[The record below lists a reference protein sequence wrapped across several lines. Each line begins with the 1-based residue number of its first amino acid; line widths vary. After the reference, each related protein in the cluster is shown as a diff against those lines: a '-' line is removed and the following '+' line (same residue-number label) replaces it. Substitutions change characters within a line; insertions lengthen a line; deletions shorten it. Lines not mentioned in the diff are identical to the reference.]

1 METNGGLKIKSPLTL
16 ISDKRAQVFLM
27 ATLVIAFYMILMT
40 SLIIETQSQLYQSS
54 DADILDRFYRDIR
67 RECQKQ
73 ADIALKRLQNG
84 EPESNVRNAYLTTF
98 INDLDSYGEISLG
111 ISTQIDID
119 PAQCLFTSSIVS
131 IPDILVILVKGD
143 SYLGAIFS
151 IQAS

>member
-16 ISDKRAQVFLM
+16 LSDKRAQVFLM

-40 SLIIETQSQLYQSS
+40 SIIIETQSQLYQSS

-67 RECQKQ
+67 RECQSQ

-84 EPESNVRNAYLTTF
+84 EPESNVRNAYLTSF
-98 INDLDSYGEISLG
+98 INDLVSYGTSLG
-111 ISTQIDID
+111 ISTQIDINS
-119 PAQCLFTSSIVS
+119 AQCLFTSSIVS
-131 IPDILVILVKGD
+131 IPDILVVLVKGD
-143 SYLGAIFS
+143 SFLGSTFS

>member
-1 METNGGLKIKSPLTL
+1 
-16 ISDKRAQVFLM
+16 M

-40 SLIIETQSQLYQSS
+40 SIIIETQSQLYQSS

-67 RECQKQ
+67 RECQSQ

-84 EPESNVRNAYLTTF
+84 EPESNVRNAYLTSF
-98 INDLDSYGEISLG
+98 INDLVSYGNSLG

-119 PAQCLFTSSIVS
+119 SAQCLFTSSIVS
-131 IPDILVILVKGD
+131 IPDILVVLVKGD
-143 SYLGAIFS
+143 SFLGSTFS

>member
-16 ISDKRAQVFLM
+16 LSDKRAQVFLM

-40 SLIIETQSQLYQSS
+40 SIIIETQSQLYQSS

-67 RECQKQ
+67 RECQSQ

-84 EPESNVRNAYLTTF
+84 EPESNVRNAYLTSF
-98 INDLDSYGEISLG
+98 INDLVSYGTSLG

-119 PAQCLFTSSIVS
+119 SAQCLFTASIVS
-131 IPDILVILVKGD
+131 IPDILVVLVKGD
-143 SYLGAIFS
+143 SFLGATFS